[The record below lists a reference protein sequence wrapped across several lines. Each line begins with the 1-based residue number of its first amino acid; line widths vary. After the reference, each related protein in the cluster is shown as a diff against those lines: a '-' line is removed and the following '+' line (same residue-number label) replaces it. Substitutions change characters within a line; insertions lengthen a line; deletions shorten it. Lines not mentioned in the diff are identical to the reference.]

1 MSCSKGLERIQECR
15 KYIRFRPSSTVKED
29 PKAWWIYCFNCF
41 RYNQRGSIQKYVQW
55 DECLL
60 RARENIAYVKL
71 YTDILSSSSAASAV
85 DPPLK
90 ELRNKVEWER
100 EFEDLRALRE
110 VSFLKIMKL
119 LYVEKLIYEK
129 YF

>member
-1 MSCSKGLERIQECR
+1 MTVSCSKGLERVQRCR
-15 KYIRFRPSSTVKED
+15 KYIRFRPSSTIKED

-41 RYNQRGSIQKYVQW
+41 RYDQRGSIQKYSQW

-71 YTDILSSSSAASAV
+71 YIDLLSNSSASSV
-85 DPPLK
+85 IDPPLK
-90 ELRNKVEWER
+90 ELKNKVEWER

-110 VSFLKIMKL
+110 VRCWGKMNFNFIVSL
-119 LYVEKLIYEK
+119 LREC
-129 YF
+129 